1 MYTFPHSFNSARLAI
16 CVGAFTSLLLFV
28 STVFGMEQN
37 LSTNA
42 ATDATTKNCSK
53 LLPDEYQWQ
62 ALDWSHL
69 RTADLPRELKIFP
82 DQQAACAMNTA
93 ICSEAESKKIIAVDV
108 DVFFK
113 DSAIWSKPEQLQP
126 NMELVNRYYQQ
137 ARITFNFRFRPIDEL
152 PAWTENRNQLSIIF
166 AAAMPAPAG
175 KVADAFG
182 NLPAGKAV
190 FNDVLMNRPS
200 RHANPYF
207 LMGKPL
213 GHELGHVLGLAHTQD
228 KALLMTQGTSP
239 QNALDILP
247 EQALIMRIMALQR
260 FGGRLDPVIACH

>member
-1 MYTFPHSFNSARLAI
+1 MYSFPHSFNSARHAI
-16 CVGAFTSLLLFV
+16 CRFASLLLLA
-28 STVFGMEQN
+28 STAFGAEQN
-37 LSTNA
+37 LSANSA
-42 ATDATTKNCSK
+42 SEATTKNCSK
-53 LLPDEYQWQ
+53 LLSDEYKWQ

-69 RTADLPRELKIFP
+69 RATDLPRELKIFP
-82 DQQAACAMNTA
+82 DQQPACEANVA
-93 ICSEAESKKIIAVDV
+93 ICREAESKKVIAVNV

-113 DSAIWSKPEQLQP
+113 DSAIWNGPEQLQP
-126 NMELVNRYYQQ
+126 YIALVNRYYQQ
-137 ARITFNFRFRPIDEL
+137 AHIVFNFNFLPVSEL
-152 PAWTENRNQLSIIF
+152 PAWTENRNQLTVIF
-166 AAAMPAPAG
+166 ASAMPAPAG

-190 FNDVLMNRPS
+190 FNDVLMKRQD

-239 QNALDILP
+239 QNALEILP

-260 FGGRLDPVIACH
+260 FGGKLDPVIACH